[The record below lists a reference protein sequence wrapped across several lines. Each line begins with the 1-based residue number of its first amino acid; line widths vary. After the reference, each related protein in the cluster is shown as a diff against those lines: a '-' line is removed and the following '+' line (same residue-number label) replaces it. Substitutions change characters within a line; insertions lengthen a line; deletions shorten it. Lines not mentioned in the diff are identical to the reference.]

1 MNSIRYSRSQQI
13 VLNVVMIFLS
23 LSCILPFIL
32 LITSSITD
40 EATLVTYGYSFWPKK
55 ISLEAYNYIASAKN
69 TIVRAYG
76 MTVLVTVIGT
86 FGNVMMTIFMGY
98 LLSKKDVP
106 GRTFLSFFLFFT
118 MLFNGGMVPSYIVW
132 TELFHIRDTIW
143 ALILPNLFLGAYNVI
158 LIRTYFTSSIPDGII
173 EAARVDSCSEV
184 GILFKIVLPLSKPI
198 IATITLFSGLAYW
211 NDWINGL
218 YYVARKPE
226 LYSIQNVLNVM
237 VSNAQFLQTANNI
250 SNLQSLNIAVPTMG
264 IRMAIAV
271 IAVAPIL
278 IIYPFFQKY
287 FVKGIVVGG
296 IKG

>member
-1 MNSIRYSRSQQI
+1 M
-13 VLNVVMIFLS
+13 
-23 LSCILPFIL
+23 
-32 LITSSITD
+32 
-40 EATLVTYGYSFWPKK
+40 VTYGYSFWPKK

>member
-1 MNSIRYSRSQQI
+1 
-13 VLNVVMIFLS
+13 MILLS

-98 LLSKKDVP
+98 LLSKKDAP

-226 LYSIQNVLNVM
+226 LYTIQNVLNVM